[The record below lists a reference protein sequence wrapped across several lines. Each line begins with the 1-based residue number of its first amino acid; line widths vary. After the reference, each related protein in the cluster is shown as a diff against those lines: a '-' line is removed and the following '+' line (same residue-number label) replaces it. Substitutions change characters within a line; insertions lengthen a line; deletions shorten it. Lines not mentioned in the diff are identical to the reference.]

1 MLEKKRTIL
10 ITGTSG
16 ALGGELSKYFIEKN
30 CNVIFHYNSHP
41 DKLEGLKNIV
51 NKFNAESL
59 ILKCNICDEREIEE
73 MFLLIEKEFSTLDVL
88 INNAGIHIDG
98 SLSKL
103 PLDDWKK
110 VIDVNLTGSFLCSK
124 YAIPLMKKGNFGR
137 IINFSSVVGQR
148 GEFGTS
154 SYAASKS
161 GLFGL
166 TKSLAREVAKYNI
179 TVNTVV
185 LGYFSIGMIED
196 VPVEMKQKLLN
207 EIPMKRFGDP
217 KELCSL
223 VHYLSSED
231 ASYITGQTIGING
244 GYYM

>member
-1 MLEKKRTIL
+1 MFEKKRTIL
-10 ITGTSG
+10 ITGASG
-16 ALGGELSKYFIEKN
+16 ALGRELSKYFIEKN
-30 CNVIFHYNSHP
+30 NNVILHYNSHP
-41 DKLEGLKNIV
+41 NKLEEIKNII

-59 ILKCNICDEREIEE
+59 ILRSDICNEREIEE
-73 MFLLIEKEFSTLDVL
+73 MFFLIEKKFSTLDVV

-103 PLDDWKK
+103 SLEDWKK

-137 IINFSSVVGQR
+137 IINFSSVVGQK

-166 TKSLAREVAKYNI
+166 TKTLAREVAKYNI

-185 LGYFSIGMIED
+185 LGYFSIGMIDD
-196 VPVEMKQKLLN
+196 VPLEMKQRLLN

-231 ASYITGQTIGING
+231 ASYITGQTISING